1 MNEFAYRGSDGSQLH
16 AAAVGETGDRAAG
29 TGFPV
34 LVLLHGGGP
43 DHRSLLPLAERLA
56 DLCRV
61 VLPDIRGYGASICT
75 DPSRHTWAQYAEDVL
90 ALLNHL
96 DMPGAIVGGAGLGAT
111 ITLRTALAYP
121 ERILGSVLISVE
133 DIEDDEQKRAEI
145 AFMDAFGARVR
156 REGIEA
162 AWAPILGDL
171 APVVGAMVRDAIPRS
186 DPASIAAAASIGRDR
201 AFHSSS
207 ELAGIAPPTLIFPGM
222 DWRHPPALA
231 QHLARLLPKGRLA
244 PVTLSADVRTAHDF
258 ARVCAPAIRE
268 FITAL
273 IGPARQ
279 A

>member
-1 MNEFAYRGSDGSQLH
+1 MNEFGYRGSDGLQLY
-16 AAAVGETGDRAAG
+16 AAAVGGAGERAG
-29 TGFPV
+29 TSGPV

-75 DPSRHTWAQYAEDVL
+75 DPSRHTWAQYAEDVV

-96 DMPGAIVGGAGLGAT
+96 SMPGAIVGGAGLGAT
-111 ITLRTALAYP
+111 IALRAALAYP

-133 DIEDDEQKRAEI
+133 DIEADEQKQAEI
-145 AFMDAFGARVR
+145 AFMDAFAVRVR
-156 REGIEA
+156 TQGIEA

-171 APVVGAMVRDAIPRS
+171 APVVGAMVREAIPRS
-186 DPASIAAAASIGRDR
+186 DSASIAAAASIGRDR
-201 AFHSSS
+201 AFHGVD
-207 ELAGIAPPTLIFPGM
+207 ELVGITSPTLIFRGM

-231 QHLARLLPKGRLA
+231 EHLARLLPKGRLA

-258 ARVCAPAIRE
+258 AGACAPAIRE
-268 FITAL
+268 FITDV
-273 IGPARQ
+273 IGPPRQ
-279 A
+279 G